1 MFLKRGRVQG
11 TSVTNDF
18 CFASNWLRVMLDFLK
33 QLQIKVAQNPDYF
46 HLSIENHSTECTAP
60 SLLS

>member
-1 MFLKRGRVQG
+1 
-11 TSVTNDF
+11 
-18 CFASNWLRVMLDFLK
+18 MLDFLK

-60 SLLS
+60 SLLSWLQQQNVMFLHEKKDT